1 MSKDTA
7 KSIGANVRTLA
18 GELKSAMTY
27 ATGKVAMN
35 DSAYENHLTAQGLTL
50 EQARN
55 LQDADNTFIAA
66 TTLAVSELAD
76 NAMKEDSTLNQ
87 VIYEGNLGYN
97 KLSTAVTRAESG
109 DNRPLSVVSA
119 YSVVDRSGEVKAVT
133 DHLTQMWMG
142 ATK

>member
-18 GELKSAMTY
+18 GELKAAMIY
-27 ATGKVAMN
+27 AAGKVAMN
-35 DSAYENHLTAQGLTL
+35 DSAYETHLTAQGLTL

-66 TTLAVSELAD
+66 TTLAVSEMAD
-76 NAMKEDSTLNQ
+76 SAMKEDATLNQ